1 MTIAV
6 IKEGV
11 RVDEK
16 YFFGQFLTFMRM
28 MMMMMMMMMREYF
41 FDNLRERRVQ
51 FQQCLNTCS
60 RFLVLPVRDF
70 LVNIIFVSIV
80 CIIKMVNDRN
90 TYPKIAYQ

>member
-16 YFFGQFLTFMRM
+16 YFFGQFLTFMM
-28 MMMMMMMMMREYF
+28 MMMMMMMTREYF
-41 FDNLRERRVQ
+41 LTICVTGEFNSNNA
-51 FQQCLNTCS
+51 LNTCS

-70 LVNIIFVSIV
+70 LVNMYNFHDHIV
-80 CIIKMVNDRN
+80 HNQDGDC
-90 TYPKIAYQ
+90 